1 MTSFQDDFQL
11 YEISASLT
19 EKGLAN
25 YQVVTRYIYEYID
38 FIEHELD
45 VASTASSST
54 TENPFQRIWSELRS
68 VNYLKYRYQ
77 AKDSPYELAQSTA
90 RNMLYY
96 PVDDVFSVGYILNDR
111 INIGGL
117 QQVVKMLNRN
127 NAVTFL
133 RSKTFN
139 DIPDDS
145 MPSVDHRYHREK
157 WYGSYYTRELL
168 DFTDTSIDSAAF
180 HSHLTLPGV
189 NKYIS
194 HNLIDQSQGVME
206 EDTTAAK
213 RVLRSPPPVQLFSN
227 SAGARVYHSRDVAF
241 APQPKAA
248 IYTMLYSMNT
258 NVQLNA
264 LFNSIF
270 DQLTMN
276 RYYDAAVAGVYSS
289 IQLGMRG
296 IHVTTNGFSDTQSTA
311 NPLTQL
317 NLVTIKDLID
327 TAKLLPSHGSIP
339 SLFSIC
345 KEKMLRSLL
354 SWNKERPDVQADG
367 YLSYILSEHGE
378 LVEDKIS
385 ELQEI
390 TLDDMVTHVV
400 SVVDKI
406 NHVNTY
412 VHGNIDELGA
422 SNIHH
427 DTCAMTID
435 ITKCEAGSGYESP
448 SRARLVT
455 TKGAL
460 IAMNTPNAEDEN
472 SAYIQYFQCGPASP
486 KLSAYII
493 LTRRLFSEPLFD
505 SLRTKKQLG
514 YIVHFSTSSHGMTP
528 PPSLLHSL

>member
-25 YQVVTRYIYEYID
+25 YQVVIGYIYEYID
-38 FIEHELD
+38 FIKRELD
-45 VASTASSST
+45 LASTASSSS

-96 PVDDVFSVGYILNDR
+96 PVDDVFSVGYILNER
-111 INIGGL
+111 ISIGGL

-133 RSKTFN
+133 RSKTFH

-145 MPSVDHRYHREK
+145 TPCVDHRYHREK

-168 DFTDTSIDSAAF
+168 DLTDISMDNAAF
-180 HSHLTLPGV
+180 QSHLTLPGV

-194 HNLIDQSQGVME
+194 HNLISQLPGIME
-206 EDTTAAK
+206 EDVTAAK
-213 RVLRSPPPVQLFSN
+213 RVLRSPPPVQLSSN

-270 DQLTMN
+270 DQMTMN
-276 RYYDAAVAGVYSS
+276 KYYDAAVAGVYSS

-296 IHVTTNGFSDTQSTA
+296 IHVTTNGFSDTLSVT
-311 NPLTQL
+311 NPLIQL
-317 NLVTIKDLID
+317 NLVTIKEFIA
-327 TAKLLPSHGSIP
+327 TIQMLPDHRSI
-339 SLFSIC
+339 STLFNIC
-345 KEKMLRSLL
+345 KEKMLRSLF

-367 YLSYILSEHGE
+367 YLSYILTEHGE
-378 LVEDKIS
+378 LIDNKIS
-385 ELQEI
+385 ELQQV

-400 SVVDKI
+400 GVVDKI
-406 NHVNTY
+406 NHVTTY
-412 VHGNIDELGA
+412 VHGNIDEVGA
-422 SNIHH
+422 SNIHR
-427 DTCAMTID
+427 DAMTVVSN
-435 ITKCEAGSGYESP
+435 KCEAGSGYELP

-472 SAYIQYFQCGPASP
+472 SALIQYFQCGPASP

-505 SLRTKKQLG
+505 LLRTKKQLG
-514 YIVHFSTSSHGMTP
+514 YIVHFSTNSHGITLAFTLY
-528 PPSLLHSL
+528 SL